1 MPADSNAE
9 RLAKEATFVFKG
21 TVRALNKSTMPDL
34 PVNART
40 AIVSVDDIVQA
51 PAVFANFAGQEITVQ
66 IGGRKKIAPGDQV
79 MFYANSWRFGEGI
92 AVRAIDFLPAE
103 QVPSR
108 PRAVGLA
115 AAAPHGL
122 EPARSSAAET
132 LAHRE
137 LQRHV
142 EAADVVVTGRV
153 TAVRAPSEPV
163 PEGRARRASMRAGGP
178 RTAPQPQRI
187 SEHDPLWQEAVV
199 EVTGT
204 EKGGGSAKQIVV
216 RFPSSRDV
224 RWYKAPKFTP
234 GQEGV
239 FILRKSKKD
248 AVPGVTRAL
257 AAGRARGGPEVY
269 SAEHSADFQPMHRA
283 ESIRTLL
290 KPSEN
295 VAATTA
301 APKAAASRRRRG

>member
-21 TVRALNKSTMPDL
+21 TVRALKKSTMPDL

-51 PAVFANFAGQEITVQ
+51 PAAFANFAGQEITVQ
-66 IGGRKKIAPGDQV
+66 IGGRKKIAPGYQV

-103 QVPSR
+103 EVPSR
-108 PRAVGLA
+108 LRAAGLA
-115 AAAPHGL
+115 AVAPHGL
-122 EPARSSAAET
+122 APARSSAAET
-132 LAHRE
+132 LADRE
-137 LQRHV
+137 LQRQV

-153 TAVRAPSEPV
+153 TAVRAPSEPSSA
-163 PEGRARRASMRAGGP
+163 PGARRMMRAGGP
-178 RTAPQPQRI
+178 TTAPQPQRI

-204 EKGGGSAKQIVV
+204 EKGGPAKQIVV

-239 FILRKSKKD
+239 FILRKSTKD
-248 AVPGVTRAL
+248 AVPGAAKAL
-257 AAGRARGGPEVY
+257 AAGRARVGPEVY
-269 SAEHSADFQPMHRA
+269 SVEHSADFQPMHRA
-283 ESIRTLL
+283 ESIKTLL

-295 VAATTA
+295 VAAPA
-301 APKAAASRRRRG
+301 ATPKVAAGGRRPR